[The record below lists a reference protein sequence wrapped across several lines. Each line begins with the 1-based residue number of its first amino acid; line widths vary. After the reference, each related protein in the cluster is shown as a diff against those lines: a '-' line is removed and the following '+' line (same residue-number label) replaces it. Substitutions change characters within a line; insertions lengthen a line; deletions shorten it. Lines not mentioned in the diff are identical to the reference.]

1 MVLSPLTLTLSPKG
15 RGQIRID
22 NSQGIKRRIFMKR
35 CSSILTISVSVMLW
49 LLAGVAVA
57 AEKYPSRPI
66 NLIVGF
72 SPGGASD
79 LGSKVLADKMAEFL
93 GQPLVSI
100 YKPGGG
106 GALAASFL
114 AKAKPDGYNVL
125 VMASFMNLPPEI
137 KKLDYKLDD
146 FILTGIYSRAPYFV
160 IVKADARWK
169 NFQELAAEAKES
181 PGKLSYGTA
190 GVNTGGHFVHD
201 LMAKNSG
208 VIINHVPFKSCPD
221 AFTAMLGGHIDVYIC
236 VGAGASFEPR
246 AVRVLATAES
256 KRLEGLPNV
265 PTLTELGYPAFFTTW
280 YSFAVPKGTPPP
292 IVEALTEAQGKALEK
307 YGKEIEEGL
316 RRVEMWPMF
325 LDRQRSLQEFKTQYD
340 TLRELAGPTG
350 PGGK

>member
-1 MVLSPLTLTLSPKG
+1 M
-15 RGQIRID
+15 
-22 NSQGIKRRIFMKR
+22 FMKKW
-35 CSSILTISVSVMLW
+35 SFILMISVPIMLC
-49 LLAGVAVA
+49 LLTGVAGA
-57 AEKYPSRPI
+57 AEKYPARPI

-72 SPGGASD
+72 APGGASD

-146 FILTGIYSRAPYFV
+146 FILTGIYTRAPYFV
-160 IVKADARWK
+160 AVKADARWK
-169 NFQELAAEAKES
+169 NFQELAAEAKGS

-190 GVNTGGHFVHD
+190 GVNTGGHFVHE
-201 LMAKNSG
+201 LLARSSG
-208 VIINHVPFKSCPD
+208 LNINHVPFKSCPD
-221 AFTAMLGGHIDVYIC
+221 AFTSMLGGHIDVYIC
-236 VGAGASFEPR
+236 VGAGANFEPKV
-246 AVRVLATAES
+246 VRVLATAEA
-256 KRLEGLPNV
+256 KRLEGLPDV

-280 YSFAVPKGTPPP
+280 YSFAVPKGTPSP
-292 IVEALTEAQGKALEK
+292 IVETLAEAQKKALEK
-307 YGKEIEEGL
+307 YGKEIAEGL

-325 LDRQRSLQEFKTQYD
+325 LDRQASLQEFRKQYD
-340 TLRELAGPTG
+340 TLRELAGNIG